1 MFCNAAP
8 GAWHRFAFKQL
19 HFLSQLLRF
28 LAYHPFR
35 KRNRIRC
42 LNLFNSALIGN
53 PKRKGHPRGRGAWYP
68 FYAGYS
74 EEFAYNF
81 LRSLK
86 LPKTAMILDPW
97 NGSGTT
103 TSTAARLGIRS
114 LGIDLN
120 PVMVIVAKAR
130 LLSNR
135 SKASL
140 VPLANHLVT
149 QAVETEDEVP
159 LSRWFIPR
167 TANSIRS
174 LEQAIRKTLIGDDQL
189 LDGSETLEGVSDL
202 AAFYYVA
209 LFSTVR
215 LLLAPFRTSN
225 PTWIKIPSA
234 HQGRLRTLDTQ
245 VKIRFVQQVERMVSE
260 ISDSPPDL
268 TDLDTDSIVKLCNAE
283 DIVAKKNSV
292 SLILTSPPYCT
303 RIDYGALT
311 YPELAVL
318 GLDPCSTATSLR
330 KSLTGTCAVNNR
342 IDNPQPAWG
351 TECLSILDDVA
362 CHPSKAASTYYL
374 KQFLQYFTALYRS
387 LKSLHPVLRT
397 NAGLCMVL
405 QDSYFKDIHVDL
417 PLIVTEMCQSL
428 GLSLRRTDKFS
439 VKTPMSRSNLFH
451 RKYVSE
457 VRLVETVLCFQKD

>member
-1 MFCNAAP
+1 
-8 GAWHRFAFKQL
+8 
-19 HFLSQLLRF
+19 
-28 LAYHPFR
+28 
-35 KRNRIRC
+35 
-42 LNLFNSALIGN
+42 
-53 PKRKGHPRGRGAWYP
+53 
-68 FYAGYS
+68 
-74 EEFAYNF
+74 
-81 LRSLK
+81 
-86 LPKTAMILDPW
+86 MILDPW

-103 TSTAARLGIRS
+103 TSTAARLGMRS

-135 SKASL
+135 SRVSL

-149 QAVETEDEVP
+149 QAAETGDEIP

-189 LDGSETLEGVSDL
+189 LGERETLEGVSDL

-215 LLLAPFRTSN
+215 LLLSPFRTSN
-225 PTWIKIPSA
+225 PTWIKVPSA
-234 HQGRLRTLDTQ
+234 HQARLRTLDTEI
-245 VKIRFVQQVERMVSE
+245 KIRFVQQVERMVSE
-260 ISDSPPDL
+260 IADSPPDL
-268 TDLDTDSIVKLCNAE
+268 TDLDKHSIIKLGNAE
-283 DIVAKKNSV
+283 DLDAKKNSA

-318 GLDPCSTATSLR
+318 GLDPCSTANRLR

-342 IDNPQPAWG
+342 IDDPHPAWG
-351 TECLSILDDVA
+351 NECLSVLADVA

-387 LKSLHPVLRT
+387 LKSLQRVLRK

-405 QDSYFKDIHVDL
+405 QDSYFKEIHVDL
-417 PLIVTEMCQSL
+417 PAIVTEMCLPL
-428 GLSLRRTDKFS
+428 GLNLRRSEPFS
-439 VKTPMSRSNLFH
+439 VKTPMSRSNISH

-457 VRLVETVLCFQKD
+457 VRLTETVLCFQKD